1 MIPWQHAFIMR
12 TTVTLDPDV
21 AKLAREIAEHKRI
34 SFKVVVNDALRRG
47 LRAGESRAGFRVVP
61 HPSALQRG
69 IDVRGFN
76 ELAGE
81 LEDESVL
88 SKSPRKTS

>member
-1 MIPWQHAFIMR
+1 MS
-12 TTVTLDPDV
+12 TNLTLDPDV
-21 AKLAREIAEHKRI
+21 EELVRETVEKEQR
-34 SFKVVVNDALRRG
+34 SFEDVVNDALRRG

-61 HPSALQRG
+61 HPSALQPG

-76 ELAGE
+76 KLAGE

-88 SKSPRKTS
+88 SKSPRKAS

>member
-1 MIPWQHAFIMR
+1 MR

-21 AKLAREIAEHKRI
+21 AKLVCEIVEQKGI
-34 SFKVVVNDALRRG
+34 SFKDVVNDELRRS
-47 LRAGESRAGFRVVP
+47 LRAGESRAGFRIVP
-61 HPSALQRG
+61 HPSPLQPG
-69 IDVRGFN
+69 IDVRGLN

-88 SKSPRKTS
+88 SKTKPKAS

>member
-1 MIPWQHAFIMR
+1 MS
-12 TTVTLDPDV
+12 TTLTLDPDV
-21 AKLAREIAEHKRI
+21 ERLVRETVEKEQM
-34 SFKVVVNDALRRG
+34 SFEDVVNNALRRG

-61 HPSALQRG
+61 HPSALQPG
-69 IDVRGFN
+69 IDVCGFN

>member
-1 MIPWQHAFIMR
+1 MSTIL
-12 TTVTLDPDV
+12 TLDPDV
-21 AKLAREIAEHKRI
+21 EQLVRETVEKEQR
-34 SFKVVVNDALRRG
+34 SFEDVVNDTLRRG

-61 HPSALQRG
+61 HPSALQPG

-88 SKSPRKTS
+88 SKSSRKAS